1 MIINELIK
9 SRSHAGCI
17 SSSAKLY
24 SDNLSTIF
32 KKTWLITLLASI
44 CFSAIS
50 FLPTTVMPGQISPMM
65 FLGIYACYLLLLVI
79 VSSCAMATFAKLVN
93 GESYK
98 HTLTKCTAVTA
109 TQLVTLIVATTAVY
123 CSHQSLVKW
132 TASLGA
138 ASSQVLVAL
147 GVLVVVAVFFV
158 LLSPLAYTH
167 TKYILENGSK
177 YASCFGKPYSFGMK
191 NCGYIILSVIVALLE
206 LVLSIFLFSIPFIVC
221 HFSSFAD
228 FLGTLDGD
236 TSGLPSYFNMLV
248 FGTNIVFCFLTYYVV
263 YSIFLLFCF
272 VYGNI
277 EAKRIGTAKDQSP
290 QDAAKDE

>member
-1 MIINELIK
+1 M
-9 SRSHAGCI
+9 
-17 SSSAKLY
+17 
-24 SDNLSTIF
+24 
-32 KKTWLITLLASI
+32 
-44 CFSAIS
+44 
-50 FLPTTVMPGQISPMM
+50 
-65 FLGIYACYLLLLVI
+65 
-79 VSSCAMATFAKLVN
+79 
-93 GESYK
+93 
-98 HTLTKCTAVTA
+98 
-109 TQLVTLIVATTAVY
+109 
-123 CSHQSLVKW
+123 
-132 TASLGA
+132 
-138 ASSQVLVAL
+138 LVAL

>member
-50 FLPTTVMPGQISPMM
+50 FLPTTIMPGVISPMM

-79 VSSCAMATFAKLVN
+79 VSSCAMAAFAKLVN

-109 TQLVTLIVATTAVY
+109 TQLVTLIVAATAIY
-123 CSHQSLVKW
+123 GSQQSLVKW

-138 ASSQVLVAL
+138 ASSLVLVAL
-147 GVLVVVAVFFV
+147 GVFVVVAIFFV
-158 LLSPLAYTH
+158 LLVPLAYTH

-177 YASCFGKPYSFGMK
+177 YASCFGKPYSFGLK

-206 LVLSIFLFSIPFIVC
+206 LILSIFLFSIPFIVC

-236 TSGLPSYFNMLV
+236 ASGLPSYFNMLV

>member
-1 MIINELIK
+1 
-9 SRSHAGCI
+9 
-17 SSSAKLY
+17 
-24 SDNLSTIF
+24 
-32 KKTWLITLLASI
+32 
-44 CFSAIS
+44 
-50 FLPTTVMPGQISPMM
+50 
-65 FLGIYACYLLLLVI
+65 
-79 VSSCAMATFAKLVN
+79 MATFAKLVN

-123 CSHQSLVKW
+123 SSQQSLIKW

-277 EAKRIGTAKDQSP
+277 EAKRIGTAKDQTP